1 MSSPCAASGAIYI
14 YRTVADAKRT
24 VLIVLFIPSVER
36 DGKTAI
42 DQERW
47 VTKGLATFGKLF
59 GGATAFPK
67 ARGVWRDDAN
77 KGKLVFD
84 EPVVLHC
91 YTSREQI
98 EDDKKLDKLRAICRR
113 MGKGTNQGEIG
124 LVIDGEYLAITD
136 Y

>member
-1 MSSPCAASGAIYI
+1 M
-14 YRTVADAKRT
+14 ADAKRT
-24 VLIVLFIPSVER
+24 VVIVLFIPSVER
-36 DGKTAI
+36 DGKTPI
-42 DQERW
+42 DQEQW
-47 VTKGLATFGKLF
+47 VTKALETFGKLF

-84 EPVVLHC
+84 EPVFHC

-98 EDDKKLDKLRAICRR
+98 EDEKKLDKLGAFCRR
-113 MGKGTNQGEIG
+113 MAKGTNQGEIG

>member
-1 MSSPCAASGAIYI
+1 MSIYI
-14 YRTVADAKRT
+14 YRTLTDAKRT

-42 DQERW
+42 DQEHW
-47 VTKGLATFGKLF
+47 VIKALETFGKLF

-84 EPVVLHC
+84 EPVVFHC

-98 EDDKKLDKLRAICRR
+98 EDDKTLDKLRAFCRR

>member
-1 MSSPCAASGAIYI
+1 MQRAVGVARPTRPIYI
-14 YRTVADAKRT
+14 YRTVADSKKT
-24 VLIVLFIPSVER
+24 VLVVLFIPSVKR

-42 DQERW
+42 EQERW
-47 VTKGLATFGKLF
+47 VTKALETFGKLF

-91 YTSREQI
+91 YTSSEQV
-98 EDDKKLDKLRAICRR
+98 EDGKKLEMVLRDDSGMRVEKR
-113 MGKGTNQGEIG
+113 MVPTSVSAYG
-124 LVIDGEYLAITD
+124 L
-136 Y
+136 

>member
-1 MSSPCAASGAIYI
+1 VAAS
-14 YRTVADAKRT
+14 KKT
-24 VLIVLFIPSVER
+24 VLLVLFIPSVER
-36 DGKTAI
+36 DGKTSV

-47 VTKGLATFGKLF
+47 VTKALQTFGKLF

-91 YTSREQI
+91 YTNQEQV
-98 EDDKKLDKLRAICRR
+98 EGGKRLGKLRAFCER
-113 MGKGTNQGEIG
+113 MGRDTNQGEIG

>member
-1 MSSPCAASGAIYI
+1 ML
-14 YRTVADAKRT
+14 V
-24 VLIVLFIPSVER
+24 VLFVPSVER
-36 DGKTAI
+36 DGKTPV

-47 VTKGLATFGKLF
+47 VTKALQTFGKLF

-77 KGKLVFD
+77 DGTLVFD

-91 YTSREQI
+91 YTNREQL
-98 EDDKKLDKLRAICRR
+98 EDEKNLKKLRSFCRR
-113 MGKGTNQGEIG
+113 MGSETNQGEIG
-124 LVIDGEYLAITD
+124 LIIDGEYLAITD